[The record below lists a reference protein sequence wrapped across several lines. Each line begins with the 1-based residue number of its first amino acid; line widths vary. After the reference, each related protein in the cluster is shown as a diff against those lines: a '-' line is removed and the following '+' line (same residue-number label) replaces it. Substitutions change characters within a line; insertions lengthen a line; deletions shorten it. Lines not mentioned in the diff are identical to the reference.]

1 MDIKEDEVESRKKVG
16 KLNGKPVIEIGL
28 KGGLWLI
35 FANQNG
41 KMEAVGAGPHRAV
54 ARHIAKKRTD
64 NEIEFS
70 DLSKADYIPV
80 AHFEWI
86 LPQYEVVT
94 DEYAAA
100 FAKAWAKTQK

>member
-1 MDIKEDEVESRKKVG
+1 MNIQENEVESRKKVG

-35 FANQNG
+35 FASRDG

-64 NEIEFS
+64 GEIEFN

-80 AHFEWI
+80 AHFEWL
-86 LPQYEVVT
+86 LPRYEAET
-94 DEYAAA
+94 DLYAAA
-100 FAKAWAKTQK
+100 FAEAWTEK